1 MFARLGRWCHDRRGV
16 VVILWVAVLLV
27 GGIVLGGVGT
37 NTKSE
42 FELPNVESKQGSDIL
57 DRNFGGQGA
66 GFGGTI
72 VFRSDRPVTD
82 PAVRE
87 PLETFFDEVDDHRPT
102 SR

>member
-16 VVILWVAVLLV
+16 VVILWIAVLLV
-27 GGIVLGGVGT
+27 GGGVLGSVGT

-72 VFRSDRPVTD
+72 VVRSDR
-82 PAVRE
+82 R
-87 PLETFFDEVDDHRPT
+87 
-102 SR
+102 